1 MICSKN
7 SLKREGESCTLNN
20 NCIYPK
26 CKTMKIR
33 FYREDTRWYADIP
46 SYIEEG
52 GNQADLEMVLGA
64 DIWLDI
70 LSQYGTE
77 ITLEISTEEQEDW
90 DFIEYQKQNE
100 FDDMEGVY
108 QDHKSGHL
116 MWLCKITIWL
126 LGNYP
131 DKIYYRKL
139 WTT

>member
-1 MICSKN
+1 
-7 SLKREGESCTLNN
+7 
-20 NCIYPK
+20 
-26 CKTMKIR
+26 MKIR

-70 LSQYGTE
+70 LSQYGNE

-116 MWLCKITIWL
+116 MWLCKVTIWL